1 MATTKKNIGKI
12 PIMKGEY
19 QEGTTYQRLNQV
31 TMLGSSFQSKID
43 DNTSAPAQMGA
54 DGAVE
59 YINTDKWLCIAVG
72 NVSAAKKVVY
82 NNETSGLEAG
92 NVQEA
97 IDETNTKISNLSAQY
112 DDMYYDGSNIHLKGV
127 TFVVK
132 QAGKGIGKAKDIT
145 IKKDGNIHYMY
156 WLSSDANTYMPFY
169 SVERYSN
176 SEKKEYFVI
185 EETID
190 WSALGTR
197 DIQDCLLFVGNH
209 VDAVFGILKDEYLN
223 ANTTDISNSSK
234 LNSIL
239 KELYIR
245 DSAAMND
252 LVDGNVEVGFY
263 RGYKIGENSY
273 ITGMNI
279 RKGDLASESFKTF
292 LVSDYAGD
300 ADACYK
306 AAHGY
311 TPDVLDINGTRAV
324 IDWNKLSNLNETT
337 LLSIPDVSL
346 LNERVLSLTDN
357 HQCGFATKAEKTEV
371 ATELEK
377 KFDKG
382 SILQVSGEAEDK
394 VMSQKAVS
402 AKLSDLSH
410 SLTGLKPL
418 FSKIDDVE
426 NRLIFKN
433 CSFLLV
439 SKAKGVGIE
448 ADITIDTSKNPG
460 QYWLSSTEG
469 KYTPFYVNNL
479 NNDNRQ
485 AYYVISDEQFDWENI
500 KERDYRDLLLLS
512 GGNNLSF
519 GILADAIKEHVRDL
533 QAKKLQEAVDEIPR
547 AIALSAQY
555 SRNIINKKD
564 SFILHECTFV
574 QKDKGQSIGK
584 SRDIK
589 INKGEINQIYWLS
602 STEGEYTPFF
612 SNNIGLPEKQP
623 YHIIKDEMF
632 DWGALGKRDYRDLL
646 LLIGNTEVAVYG
658 ILAKEYLYFLR
669 SELSISDNYLFNEYF
684 KELYISNE
692 KLDECTANVNEI
704 NIYKGLKLGD
714 IYITGLNI
722 LIRGSQNNSIRCW
735 ETFTISDYTSEDE
748 CRKAAEGYNPNV
760 YSKYGVSS
768 VIDWSIVPVGMVN
781 FKNITLYKE
790 RVSSLIQNQR
800 CAIDQELYGLSN
812 YQFKKEEIGA
822 LYNTDGVTLHTE
834 HNTFYTTDYIK
845 VDKPTLFYGN
855 FYRGDST
862 LVDSA
867 YIYDSNKTFIRSFK
881 TSKADDYV
889 MVYPN
894 TYVRFTYEHSG
905 DNRITGYNR
914 LFYAKDIRTCIQNV
928 YESRWKGKTVY
939 WFGDSLIHNGMI
951 TSAFEKLTQCVTKN
965 FAYGARTMANI
976 TGDRLCVYDRMED
989 NLGDDADLII
999 ISSGVN
1005 DHRSGVELGEFKYA
1019 TPEAYIKANPGM
1031 TIANYRMTFYGILHT
1046 ICKFLIAKYNQRIP
1060 IVFLTPMHN
1069 AYPINEGDDT
1079 WEIDKNKWENEGIIE
1094 YRKANPING
1103 SSGTLPD
1110 YIKAIKE
1117 VAEFYGMQVID
1128 THAISS
1134 LQPSVISIA
1143 KEYFLAK
1150 EDGGIDGIH
1159 PNYMG
1164 SERICK
1170 MILPYLEQLDYSVI
1184 DTNRKFY
1191 Q

>member
-1 MATTKKNIGKI
+1 MGTTKLNIGKI
-12 PIMKGEY
+12 PISKGEY
-19 QEGTTYQRLNQV
+19 QEGTAYQRLNQV
-31 TMLGSSFQSKID
+31 TMLGSTYQSKID

-59 YINTDKWLCIAVG
+59 NINTDKWLCIAVG

-97 IDETNTKISNLSAQY
+97 IDEVGSKLSDLSAQY
-112 DDMYYDGSNIHLKGV
+112 DDIYYDGLNIHLKGT
-127 TFVVK
+127 TFVIK
-132 QAGKGIGKAKDIT
+132 QTGKGIGKEKDIT
-145 IKKDGNIHYMY
+145 IKKDGSIHYMY
-156 WLSSDANTYMPFY
+156 WLSSTPNEYTPFY
-169 SVERYSN
+169 SVERYN
-176 SEKKEYFVI
+176 NAQDKTEYYVI
-185 EETID
+185 EETIE
-190 WSALGTR
+190 WSILGTR
-197 DIQDCLLFVGNH
+197 DIQDCLLFVGN
-209 VDAVFGILKDEYLN
+209 DENDVFGILQNEYILS
-223 ANTTDISNSSK
+223 NTVDISNSSK
-234 LNSIL
+234 LNGIL
-239 KELYIR
+239 KELYLK
-245 DSAAMND
+245 DSKIKDSIADSSFIVN
-252 LVDGNVEVGFY
+252 FY
-263 RGYKIGENSY
+263 RGYKIDD
-273 ITGMNI
+273 ITYVTGFNAI
-279 RKGDLASESFKTF
+279 NNQVRTESFKTF

-306 AAHGY
+306 AAQDY
-311 TPDVLDINGTRAV
+311 KPSFLDINGTRAV
-324 IDWNKLSNLNETT
+324 IDWNRLSNLNKTT
-337 LLSIPDVSL
+337 LLNIPNVSFI
-346 LNERVLSLTDN
+346 NERVLSLTDN
-357 HQCGFATKAEKTEV
+357 HQCGF
-371 ATELEK
+371 
-377 KFDKG
+377 
-382 SILQVSGEAEDK
+382 
-394 VMSQKAVS
+394 
-402 AKLSDLSH
+402 KLSDLSH
-410 SLTGLKPL
+410 LLTDIKPL

-448 ADITIDTSKNPG
+448 ADITIDTSKKTC

-469 KYTPFYVNNL
+469 EYTPFYVNNL

-485 AYYVISDEQFDWENI
+485 AYYVISDEKFDWENI
-500 KERDYRDLLLLS
+500 KKRDYRDLLFLS
-512 GGNNLSF
+512 EYKNLTF
-519 GILADAIKEHVRDL
+519 GILADAIKEHDRDL

-584 SRDIK
+584 SRSIE

-602 STEGEYTPFF
+602 STKDVYTPFF
-612 SNNIGLPEKQP
+612 SNNIGLSEKQP
-623 YHIIKDEMF
+623 YYIIKDEVF
-632 DWGALGKRDYRDLL
+632 DWGTLGKRDYRDLL

-658 ILAKEYLYFLR
+658 ILGKEYLYFLR

-684 KELYISNE
+684 KELYIANE

-704 NIYKGLKLGD
+704 NVYKGLK
-714 IYITGLNI
+714 IENSYITGFNI
-722 LIRGSQNNSIRCW
+722 FIGSNNAISLF
-735 ETFTISDYTSEDE
+735 ETFNIADYTSEGE
-748 CRKAAEGYNPNV
+748 CKKAAENYNPNV
-760 YSKYGVSS
+760 YTKLGVSAI
-768 VIDWSIVPVGMVN
+768 IDWSIVPVGMVS

-855 FYRGDST
+855 FYRGDSA

-951 TSAFEKLTQCVTKN
+951 TSTFEKLTQCVTKN
-965 FAYGARTMANI
+965 FAYGAKSMASI
-976 TGDRLCVYDRMED
+976 SGDRLCVYDRMED

-1005 DHRSGVELGEFKYA
+1005 DHRCGVELGEFKYA

-1069 AYPINEGDDT
+1069 AYPINAGDDT

-1094 YRKANPING
+1094 YRKATPIHG
-1103 SSGTLPD
+1103 ESGTLPD
-1110 YIKAIKE
+1110 YVKAIKE

-1134 LQPSVISIA
+1134 LQPSVVSIA

-1170 MILPYLEQLDYSVI
+1170 MILPYLEQLDYSII
-1184 DTNRKFY
+1184 DTNRKF
-1191 Q
+1191 QQ

>member
-1 MATTKKNIGKI
+1 MVSTKLNIGKI
-12 PIMKGEY
+12 PISKGEY
-19 QEGTTYQRLNQV
+19 QEGIAYQRLNQV
-31 TMLGSSFQSKID
+31 TMLGSTYQSKID
-43 DNTSAPAQMGA
+43 NNTSAPAQMGA

-59 YINTDKWLCIAVG
+59 NINTDKWLCIAVG

-97 IDETNTKISNLSAQY
+97 
-112 DDMYYDGSNIHLKGV
+112 
-127 TFVVK
+127 
-132 QAGKGIGKAKDIT
+132 
-145 IKKDGNIHYMY
+145 
-156 WLSSDANTYMPFY
+156 
-169 SVERYSN
+169 
-176 SEKKEYFVI
+176 
-185 EETID
+185 
-190 WSALGTR
+190 
-197 DIQDCLLFVGNH
+197 
-209 VDAVFGILKDEYLN
+209 VD
-223 ANTTDISNSSK
+223 
-234 LNSIL
+234 
-239 KELYIR
+239 
-245 DSAAMND
+245 
-252 LVDGNVEVGFY
+252 
-263 RGYKIGENSY
+263 
-273 ITGMNI
+273 
-279 RKGDLASESFKTF
+279 
-292 LVSDYAGD
+292 
-300 ADACYK
+300 
-306 AAHGY
+306 
-311 TPDVLDINGTRAV
+311 
-324 IDWNKLSNLNETT
+324 
-337 LLSIPDVSL
+337 LLSK
-346 LNERVLSLTDN
+346 
-357 HQCGFATKAEKTEV
+357 QK
-371 ATELEK
+371 
-377 KFDKG
+377 
-382 SILQVSGEAEDK
+382 EA
-394 VMSQKAVS
+394 V
-402 AKLSDLSH
+402 
-410 SLTGLKPL
+410 KPI
-418 FSKIDDVE
+418 FSKIEDDG
-426 NRLIFKN
+426 NNLIFKN
-433 CSFLLV
+433 CSFLQTYN
-439 SKAKGVGIE
+439 AKGIGII
-448 ADITIDTSKNPG
+448 ADLSIDTSKEMA

-469 KYTPFYVNNL
+469 EYTPFYVNNL
-479 NNDNRQ
+479 NNENRQ
-485 AYYVISDEQFDWENI
+485 AYYVISDEQFNWENI
-500 KERDYRDLLLLS
+500 NKRDYRDLLLLYAQD
-512 GGNNLSF
+512 NVCF
-519 GILADAIKEHVRDL
+519 GIIADAIKEHNLEL
-533 QAKKLQEAVDEIPR
+533 QDKNLQKAVDEIPR

-555 SRNIINKKD
+555 DKKIINKKD
-564 SFILHECTFV
+564 SFTLHECTFV
-574 QKDKGQSIGK
+574 DKDKNLGLGQARSV
-584 SRDIK
+584 K

-602 STEGEYTPFF
+602 STEDVYTPFF
-612 SNNIGLPEKQP
+612 SNNIGLSEKQP
-623 YHIIKDEMF
+623 YYIVKDEVF
-632 DWGALGKRDYRDLL
+632 SWATLDKRDYRDLL

-658 ILAKEYLYFLR
+658 ILEKEYLYFLR
-669 SELSISDNYLFNEYF
+669 SELSISDNYLFNKYF

-692 KLDECTANVNEI
+692 KLDECTADVNEI
-704 NIYKGLKLGD
+704 NIYKGFKSENS
-714 IYITGLNI
+714 YITGFNI
-722 LIRGSQNNSIRCW
+722 FIRSNSSNVISSF
-735 ETFTISDYTSEDE
+735 ETFNIADYTSEEE
-748 CRKAAEGYNPNV
+748 CKKAAENYSPNI
-760 YSKYGVSS
+760 YTKSGVSA
-768 VIDWSIVPVGMVN
+768 VIDWSVVPVN
-781 FKNITLYKE
+781 ITSFKNITLYKE

-834 HNTFYTTDYIK
+834 HNAFYTTDYIK
-845 VDKPTLFYGN
+845 VDKPTLFYGD
-855 FYRGDST
+855 FYRGSST

-951 TSAFEKLTQCVTKN
+951 TSTFEKLTQCITKN
-965 FAYGARTMANI
+965 FAYGARSMASI
-976 TGDRLCVYDRMED
+976 SGDRLCVYDRMED

-1046 ICKFLIAKYNQRIP
+1046 ICKFLITKYNQRIP

-1069 AYPINEGDDT
+1069 AYPINAGDDT

-1094 YRKANPING
+1094 YRKATPIHG
-1103 SSGTLPD
+1103 ESGTLPD
-1110 YIKAIKE
+1110 YVKAIKE

-1134 LQPSVISIA
+1134 LQPSVVSIA
-1143 KEYFLAK
+1143 KEYFLAH